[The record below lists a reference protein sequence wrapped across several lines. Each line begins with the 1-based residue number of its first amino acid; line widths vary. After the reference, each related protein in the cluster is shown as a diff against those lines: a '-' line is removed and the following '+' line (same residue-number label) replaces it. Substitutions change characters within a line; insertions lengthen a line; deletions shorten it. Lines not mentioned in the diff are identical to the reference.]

1 MDNVHI
7 LNQVNSVANNF
18 LAEIRSKEHQTDR
31 PRFRRNVERLGC
43 LIAYEISKELAFKP
57 RPVTTPL
64 GTATVQVTEEVPVV
78 IGILRAGLPFFQ
90 GMLDVFEFADCGFVG
105 AYRDENSKDIK
116 INLDY
121 LATPDLE
128 GRLVFLVDP
137 MLATGKSFVKAD
149 AAIRK
154 NGKPRH
160 VHCIS
165 MIATPQ
171 GIRQIQ
177 DHIDGPVTIWTW
189 AVDNEM
195 NALSYIVPGIGDAG
209 DLSFGPKL

>member
-1 MDNVHI
+1 MENVHI
-7 LNQVNSVANNF
+7 LNQVNSIANNF
-18 LAEIRSKEHQTDR
+18 LAEIRSKERQTDR
-31 PRFRRNVERLGC
+31 SRFRRNIERLGS
-43 LIAYEISKELAFKP
+43 LMAYEISKRLAFGPKS
-57 RPVTTPL
+57 VATPL
-64 GTATVQVTEEVPVV
+64 GTVSVQVTKEIPVL

-90 GMLDVFEFADCGFVG
+90 GMLDVFDFADCGFVG
-105 AYRDENSKDIK
+105 AYRDEHSKDIK

-121 LATPDLE
+121 LATPDLG
-128 GRLVFLVDP
+128 GRLVFLIDP
-137 MLATGKSFVKAD
+137 MLATGRSFVKAD

-154 NGKPRH
+154 NGKPHH

-177 DHIDGPVTIWTW
+177 DHIEGPVTIWSW
-189 AVDNEM
+189 AVDEEL